1 MKRFGLI
8 LLFLSLTYAG
18 FSQDNGKQNQA
29 FSTLKVGN
37 LQSTNTL
44 DKGQFCTLIFHR
56 FGTVKGGLESFFG
69 LDDGNT
75 KFQFLYGI
83 TNGLQIGLSR
93 ESVRKTYG
101 GSAKLKLITQG
112 NNFPV
117 NITGYTTINLNSEL
131 KKEVYPKML
140 FYDRLSYGTQLIAS
154 RKFTEKFSAEIV
166 PTFIRQNLVHEPF
179 QVHNQWAV
187 GIGAR
192 YLLGDHVALTTDY
205 VMNVSRAAESIYND
219 PLTIGVNFNTENHV
233 FQVLLTNAQSTNEPG
248 FISNAAGRW
257 LEGDIYLGFNLVRT
271 F

>member
-1 MKRFGLI
+1 MKRIGLI
-8 LLFLSLTYAG
+8 ALFLSLTYTG
-18 FSQDNGKQNQA
+18 FSQGDRKQDQA
-29 FSTLKVGN
+29 FSTLKIGN
-37 LQSTNTL
+37 LQSTNTM
-44 DKGQFCTLIFHR
+44 DKGQFCALISHR
-56 FGTVKGGLESFFG
+56 FGTIRGGLDSFFG
-69 LDDGNT
+69 LDNGNT

-83 TNGLQIGLSR
+83 TNGLQIGVSR

-101 GSAKLKLITQG
+101 GSAKLNLIAQG
-112 NNFPV
+112 DNFPM
-117 NITGYTTINLNSEL
+117 NITAYTTINLNSEL

-154 RKFTEKFSAEIV
+154 RKFTEKFSAEIA

-192 YLLGDHVALTTDY
+192 YKLGDNVELTTDY
-205 VMNVSRAAESIYND
+205 VMNLSRAAESIYND
-219 PLTIGVNFNTENHV
+219 PLTIGVNINTERHV

-248 FISNAAGRW
+248 FISNAAGSW
-257 LEGDIYLGFNLVRT
+257 SEGEIYLGFNLVRT